1 MKNNSLNFLF
11 YLDPYVELG
20 KPDFRLG
27 ALKNQFGPLARMFD
41 EHGCSIDVV
50 ANSFVCEQAA
60 SSKML
65 VDSATYHHP
74 TDSDLY
80 SMASSYKSFS
90 KKFSQAVIASDSDL
104 DSVKAVF
111 ARMLGDKVFD
121 VVIIW
126 ESASSFM
133 RHLFPDAL
141 ILNLTP
147 GIFSRSPMPDM
158 VSIDVLG
165 FFSESVLGS
174 GNFPKLVDTVEQSD
188 VSFVSAVASKY
199 FDGILS
205 ANAPI
210 TRSDLDPEGK
220 YEKLVLVPLQVSN
233 YFAFNDVCEYENQ
246 FEFMIDVLRHT
257 PSNVGVVVTQ
267 YVSAFVSD
275 MPINDLNYGYLK
287 QKYPNLIF
295 DNRFNTIDSISQS
308 LLPFVDAVVTV
319 SSSIGLQA
327 ALCHK
332 PVMSP
337 SSSHVTAFNVNTNLR
352 AFFESTDYWGRSTAD
367 SQRIVAMLLKHMH
380 FVKAD
385 TLFNPQ
391 WMIPAV
397 EAALLSKRSGGSVV
411 RTQLCFSAS
420 DDAYRSL
427 FLSERSRED
436 SYLGVLER
444 SGMNVRSIVSASR
457 KAMLDKVV
465 DKKIQMVS
473 FDIFDTL
480 VQRTLDRPVDVF
492 TLMEPFIYRMTS
504 GKIQNFSKTR
514 YLAEKMARTKKT
526 YADPKSNEVLLSE
539 IYDIFVNSGD
549 MSQEQAVLAMNEEM
563 RMERKVL
570 IRKEDGISLLR
581 AAKTAGKRVLL
592 ISDMYLPKSFL
603 ISVLDGL
610 GIRGYGAF
618 YISCE
623 HNVRKHDGR
632 LFDVVAQ
639 SEGVVADASWLHIGD
654 NMVSDIDMAMSR
666 GLSALKLVRGSE
678 NLMRTKKYSD
688 MYLKSRGERTI
699 WDSIQLGLI
708 AKEFH
713 ADTAG
718 KVYLDTHFS
727 GSPYQLGYAGIGPLL
742 TGFALWLANKSRND
756 GVSDLYFLAR
766 DGDVMKR
773 VFDVIAPSVCPEI
786 KTHYIYSSRR
796 AAQVAGIDS
805 AEAIMRMCGT
815 QFHGAD
821 LGTFLYEKFGLSA
834 SAINKDVI
842 QKHGYALSTRIVK
855 QDLMGPVLQL
865 CLDLRDAIFA
875 QSKFERDNYLAYL
888 RANGVDDASKI
899 GLVDIGYAGSMQ
911 QSLSQMLGRT
921 GIHGYYCISFSKAAS
936 VQAFGNPVDAYFGNF
951 IEKLSSKHPIA
962 SLGLC
967 FEMLFT
973 NCDGSFVRFDVDGV
987 SGRVKPVF
995 DNGAIEL
1002 NRRTLLP
1009 VVKSGAVAYASDM
1022 TRYFSEHFDAI
1033 AFDPQSTLRVFVDFL
1048 EHPGGRDAGMLE
1060 GWKFEDSF
1068 SGVGVRYAIPTREEI
1083 SRNPKVV
1090 DRAVWK
1096 QGAQVFARRADIF
1109 GTVESKPLAID
1120 LTQIERKVS
1129 FSDRRTGLFRGL
1141 YFAVARFILSGKKFR
1156 KFERDPVVFW
1166 LDSPIARVRILRS
1179 IIFAFSSQPS
1189 GAKG

>member
-1 MKNNSLNFLF
+1 MKKNAINVLF
-11 YLDPYVELG
+11 YLDPYVEMG

-41 EHGCSIDVV
+41 DAGWSIDVV
-50 ANSFVCEQAA
+50 ANSFVCEQAS

-65 VDSATYHHP
+65 VDSVSYHHP
-74 TDSDLY
+74 TDSELD
-80 SMASSYKSFS
+80 SMAGSYRSFS
-90 KKFSQAVIASDSDL
+90 KKFSRTVSASDPEVGIVK
-104 DSVKAVF
+104 SVF
-111 ARMLGDKVFD
+111 DRMLGEKTPD

-174 GNFPKLVDTVEQSD
+174 GKFPKLVDTIEQSD

-199 FDGILS
+199 FDGIVS
-205 ANAPI
+205 SNAPI
-210 TRSDLDPEGK
+210 TRGDLDPEGK
-220 YEKLVLVPLQVSN
+220 YDKLVLVPLQVSN
-233 YFAFNDVCEYENQ
+233 YFAFNDVCAYENQ
-246 FEFMIDVLRHT
+246 FEFMVDVLRNA

-267 YVSAFVSD
+267 YVSGFVSD
-275 MPINDLNYGYLK
+275 MPINDQNYGYLK

-295 DNRFNTIDSISQS
+295 NNRFNNIDSISQS

-319 SSSIGLQA
+319 SSSVGLQA
-327 ALCHK
+327 ALCAK

-337 SSSHVTAFNVNTNLR
+337 SVSHVTAFNSSTSLK
-352 AFFESTDYWGRSTAD
+352 AFFEATDFWGLATEGSR
-367 SQRIVAMLLKHMH
+367 RIVAMMLKHMH

-385 TLFNPQ
+385 TLFNPE

-397 EAALLSKRSGGSVV
+397 ESALNSKRSGGGVV
-411 RTQLCFSAS
+411 RTQLCFSAC

-427 FLSERSRED
+427 FLSERSREA

-444 SGMNVRSIVSASR
+444 SGMSSRSMVSASR
-457 KAMLDKVV
+457 KEMVSKVTDKN
-465 DKKIQMVS
+465 IQVVS

-480 VQRTLDRPVDVF
+480 VQRTLERPVDVF
-492 TLMEPFIYRMTS
+492 TLMEPFIYRMTA
-504 GKIQNFSKTR
+504 GKIQNFGKTR

-526 YADPKSNEVLLSE
+526 DANPESNEVLLSE
-539 IYDIFVNSGD
+539 IYDIFVSSGD
-549 MSQEQAVLAMNEEM
+549 MSQEQAELAMNEEM

-570 IRKEDGISLLR
+570 IRKEDGISLLK
-581 AAKTAGKRVLL
+581 AAKAAGKRVLL

-603 ISVLDGL
+603 SSVLDGL
-610 GIRGYGAF
+610 GISGYDAF

-623 HNVRKHDGR
+623 HDVRKHDGR

-639 SEGVVADASWLHIGD
+639 SEGIVADSSWLHIGD
-654 NMVSDIDMAMSR
+654 NKVSDIDMAKSR
-666 GLSALKLVRGSE
+666 GISALQLVRGPE
-678 NLMRTKKYSD
+678 NLMRSKKYAD

-708 AKEFH
+708 SKEFH

-718 KVYLDTHFS
+718 KIYLDTHFS
-727 GSPYQLGYAGIGPLL
+727 GSPYQLGYAGMGPLL
-742 TGFALWLANKSRND
+742 TGFALWLANKSLKD
-756 GVSDLYFLAR
+756 GISDLYFLAR

-773 VFDVIAPSVCPEI
+773 VFDVIAPSVCPGI

-834 SAINKDVI
+834 SSVNGDVL
-842 QKHGYALSTRIVK
+842 QRHGFSLTDRIVK
-855 QDLMGPVLQL
+855 QDLMGPVLRL
-865 CLDLRDAIFA
+865 CLDLREAIFE

-888 RANGVDDASKI
+888 RSHGVDDASRI

-921 GIHGYYCISFSKAAS
+921 DIHGYYFMSFAKATS

-951 IEKLSSKHPIA
+951 VDKFSSKHPIA

-973 NCDGSFVRFDVDGV
+973 NCDGSLVRFDVDST

-1002 NRRTLLP
+1002 KRRTLLP
-1009 VVKSGAVAYASDM
+1009 VVQSGAVAYASDM
-1022 TRYFSEHFDAI
+1022 ARYFSEFFEAI

-1048 EHPGGRDAGMLE
+1048 EHPGGRDAEMLE

-1068 SGVGVRYAIPTREEI
+1068 SGVGVRYAIPPREEI
-1083 SRNPKVV
+1083 ARNPKIV
-1090 DRAVWK
+1090 DRAVWR
-1096 QGAQVFARRADIF
+1096 QGAQVFSRRTDIF
-1109 GTVESKPLAID
+1109 RSEKSQDVKGAAEY
-1120 LTQIERKVS
+1120 VS
-1129 FSDRRTGLFRGL
+1129 QKSQGFSGRSGVIRGL
-1141 YFAVARFILSGKKFR
+1141 YFAIARSILSGKKFR
-1156 KFERDPVVFW
+1156 KFERDPVAFW
-1166 LDSPIARVRILRS
+1166 LDSPIARTRILRS
-1179 IIFAFSSQPS
+1179 LISVLV
-1189 GAKG
+1189 AKTGGDK